1 MWISILKNHFDSVSK
16 DFVPIVCTLHIST
29 KNPQIFNSSTSII
42 YHLQTS
48 HCYIIY
54 SQGISKCKDLLTSQ
68 SKSSTKQIHHLRI
81 FHETS
86 RVLSFSNARVESR
99 INNRQWNVND
109 RHVSTAAVSTLW
121 AGAREG
127 GRERQRESLDLGLR
141 EDLPVT
147 STREFRAKYLF
158 IRLWYA

>member
-86 RVLSFSNARVESR
+86 RVLPFSNARVESR

-127 GRERQRESLDLGLR
+127 GRDRECLDLGLR
-141 EDLPVT
+141 EDLLVT